1 MARAHRRSP
10 LTPPLL
16 LGLFL
21 ALAVGCSGY
30 KAYDSKLDAEGKAL
44 GERTLAF
51 VDKMVEVE
59 GTPSGTYA
67 ANQEFYQTTAK
78 ELGDLRSRSTQMA
91 GGEPLAE
98 HFRLIAQNL
107 ELLRG
112 LHEGR
117 GEQGLS
123 KTVAG
128 PARESLAVQF
138 AALAKLQQ
146 ERAQAAR

>member
-1 MARAHRRSP
+1 MRRAP
-10 LTPPLL
+10 LTTPFL

-21 ALAVGCSGY
+21 VLAVGCGARH
-30 KAYDSKLDAEGKAL
+30 AYDSKLDAEGQAL

-51 VDKMVEVE
+51 VDKMVQSE

-67 ANQEFYQTTAK
+67 ANQAFYETTAR
-78 ELGDLRSRSTQMA
+78 ELVDLRLRSTQVE
-91 GGEPLAE
+91 GGAPLAE
-98 HFRLIAQNL
+98 HFRLITENL
-107 ELLRG
+107 ELLRR

-123 KTVAG
+123 KTLAG

-138 AALAKLQQ
+138 ATLARLQR
-146 ERAQAAR
+146 ERAQSTR